1 MHTYELRRRV
11 ELLDQDTRDPATV
24 YNLTPRE
31 GEEIIVEGTICIR
44 GEGLKVRLPAKVIEN
59 WNQVWNKKRGGRGEG
74 GGGKRARSLPCK
86 LVPL

>member
-11 ELLDQDTRDPATV
+11 ELLDRDTRDPATV
-24 YNLTPRE
+24 YNLIPRE

-59 WNQVWNKKRGGRGEG
+59 WNQVWNKKRGGRG
-74 GGGKRARSLPCK
+74 GGKRARSLPCK